1 MDSILTS
8 VKKMLGIEPEYTHFD
23 PDVILNVNSVL
34 LSLNQIG
41 VGPNTGFVITGI
53 DEKWADLLG
62 TRIDLEAVKTLIYLK
77 VRLLFD
83 PPTSSFVLEAIERQI
98 TEFEWRLNVQI
109 ENAIPVVEV
118 VTEDA

>member
-23 PDVILNVNSVL
+23 PDIILNVNSVL

-41 VGPNTGFVITGI
+41 VGPNTGFSITGS
-53 DEKWADLLG
+53 DEKWTDLLG

-83 PPTSSFVLEAIERQI
+83 PPTSSFVLEAMERQI

-109 ENAIPVVEV
+109 ENAMPIVEV
-118 VTEDA
+118 VI

>member
-23 PDVILNVNSVL
+23 PDVILNINSVL

-41 VGPNTGFVITGI
+41 VGPNTGFSITGS
-53 DEKWADLLG
+53 DEKWTDLLG

-83 PPTSSFVLEAIERQI
+83 PPTSSFVLEAMERQI

-109 ENAIPVVEV
+109 ENAMSIVEV
-118 VTEDA
+118 VI